1 MYMYIY
7 IYIYVYV
14 YICIYIYKTRQAK
27 KTSETSVYFKS
38 CNLEQPR
45 VKVVSMQLQSNFIKT
60 QTSER
65 VFPGK
70 FSA

>member
-1 MYMYIY
+1 MYID
-7 IYIYVYV
+7 V
-14 YICIYIYKTRQAK
+14 YICIYIYKTRQANT
-27 KTSETSVYFKS
+27 TSETSVYFKS

-60 QTSER
+60 QTSAR